1 MRDATGGA
9 VNIFII
15 VVFIVFALGYMA
27 FNVNYTKAFR
37 MKDKVI
43 SAYEKY
49 DGECT
54 SECVTELTNYANS
67 IGYQPDTITCPTG
80 GVVKENGYCVLLTK
94 QESYADRKTKCYY
107 RIVTKVNIEIPIIQY
122 VTTFSAFHVT
132 GDTKAIEIE
141 SECCNGVVNGVT
153 TLNAAASEKCKSGE

>member
-49 DGECT
+49 DGNC
-54 SECVTELTNYANS
+54 SGNCITELTNYARS

-80 GVVKENGYCVLLTK
+80 GKVKENGYCVLLTK
-94 QESYADRKTKCYY
+94 QESFTDRKTKCYY
-107 RIVTKVNIEIPIIQY
+107 RIITKVNIEVPIIQY
-122 VTTFSAFHVT
+122 VTTISAFHVS
-132 GDTKAIEIE
+132 GDTKAIEIDADCCSDVS
-141 SECCNGVVNGVT
+141 SETV
-153 TLNAAASEKCKSGE
+153 LNEAAQGCKVG